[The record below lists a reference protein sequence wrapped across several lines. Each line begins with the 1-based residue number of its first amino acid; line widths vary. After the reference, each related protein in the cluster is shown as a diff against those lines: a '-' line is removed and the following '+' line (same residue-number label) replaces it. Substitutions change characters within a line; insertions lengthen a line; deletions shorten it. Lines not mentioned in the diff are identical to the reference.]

1 MSTEITG
8 KSNSNKKLKEYH
20 ESEGLCHERAEKNRQ
35 RALLLK
41 KSKLSAHSH
50 SQENE
55 EKHKDE
61 AVQGRSIKVQGQTV
75 IDTGGGFLIEDDD
88 DLEQQML
95 KIEEI
100 PAPIIENLPQCEECK
115 KDFKDSYLLQKF
127 DYAVCDACRDPDDK
141 HSLITRTEAKEEYL
155 LKDCDFDRREPNL
168 KYIVKK
174 NPHNPRWG
182 EMKLYLHL
190 QIEKRALEVWG
201 TEDDLLEEREKRD
214 VKRQEGKLKKYNKK
228 LKQLR
233 MEVRSSIYDKTKK
246 SSHTHKFGEDK
257 YNEEDDTYTRV
268 CVECNFEE
276 TFEKM

>member
-1 MSTEITG
+1 MSIENNG
-8 KSNSNKKLKEYH
+8 KSNSLDN
-20 ESEGLCHERAEKNRQ
+20 SENDSQSSDWYNERAERNRQ

-41 KSKLSAHSH
+41 KSKLIAYSH
-50 SQENE
+50 VED
-55 EKHKDE
+55 KDE
-61 AVQGRSIKVQGQTV
+61 NDKASQGRSIKVQGQKV

-88 DLEQQML
+88 ALEQEML
-95 KIEEI
+95 KIVDT
-100 PAPIIENLPQCEECK
+100 PAPIVVNLPQCEECK
-115 KDFKDSYLLQKF
+115 KEFKDSYLLQKF
-127 DYAVCDACRDPDDK
+127 DYAICDACRDPDEK

-155 LKDCDFDRREPNL
+155 LKDCDLDRREPNL
-168 KYIVKK
+168 KYIIKK

-201 TEDDLLEEREKRD
+201 SEEALLTEREKRD
-214 VKRQEGKLKKYNKK
+214 MKRQDTKVKKYNKK

-246 SSHTHKFGEDK
+246 ASHIHKFGGDT
-257 YNEEDDTYTRV
+257 YNEEDDTYSRV
-268 CVECNFEE
+268 CVECNYEE

>member
-1 MSTEITG
+1 MSTESNE
-8 KSNSNKKLKEYH
+8 KSDSLDNSENDSRSSDWYN
-20 ESEGLCHERAEKNRQ
+20 ERAERNRQ

-41 KSKLSAHSH
+41 KSKLIAHPH
-50 SQENE
+50 VEG
-55 EKHKDE
+55 KDE
-61 AVQGRSIKVQGQTV
+61 NDKTSQGRSIKVQGQKV

-88 DLEQQML
+88 ALEQEML
-95 KIEEI
+95 KIVDI
-100 PAPIIENLPQCEECK
+100 PAPIVVNLPQCEECK
-115 KDFKDSYLLQKF
+115 KEFKDSYLLQKF
-127 DYAVCDACRDPDDK
+127 DYVVCDACREPDEK

-155 LKDCDFDRREPNL
+155 LKDCDLDKREPNL
-168 KYIVKK
+168 KYIIKK

-201 TEDDLLEEREKRD
+201 TEEALLAEREKRD
-214 VKRQEGKLKKYNKK
+214 MKRQDTKVKKYNKK

-246 SSHTHKFGEDK
+246 ASHIHKFGRDT
-257 YNEEDDTYTRV
+257 YNEEDDTYSRV
-268 CVECNFEE
+268 CVECNYEE